1 MIPPKDEEDAA
12 LVALIFGGAFI
23 GLGKLLAS
31 GEKFTWQKALGHSI
45 VSGGL
50 AVAAALI
57 AIPLPN
63 IPFYALMGVGAAL
76 ASLGAS
82 TITAIL
88 QRYIEK
94 KLP

>member
-1 MIPPKDEEDAA
+1 MIPPKDDEDVA
-12 LVALIFGGAFI
+12 LVVLLVGGAFI
-23 GLGKLLAS
+23 GLGKLLVS
-31 GEKFTWQKALGHSI
+31 GEKFTWKKALGHSI

-57 AIPLPN
+57 MIPLPN
-63 IPFYALMGVGAAL
+63 VPFPVLMGAGAAL

-82 TITAIL
+82 TITAIA
-88 QRYIEK
+88 QRYVER